1 METSLAALKRKMWA
15 GPATSS
21 GPSTALGRRDRD
33 RDREKGDREKMLRVS
48 EEEGNRKRES
58 YVESYRQL
66 GRSLLDL
73 QRAADRVF
81 DTISRRAG
89 EERDKLTEISRRI
102 QLAKFLGFGK
112 RVIGRVV
119 AVSCVVFEALSNPKF
134 PSSCL
139 DSHGS
144 AQIDVLSRSEQA
156 LTIKSPSRYPSS
168 SIQEED
174 FRPLFPYHGGDAD
187 EGSSVANLLVNGGL
201 NREFGADGTL
211 ELFQFFSEQNIG
223 YPLKE
228 TEAKGYPRQDMFL
241 EKILEAPKDSDDSF
255 LAFDIFTPVSKL
267 DTKKDDLPPVPPSLL
282 KNFTSPSDSA
292 GVTLG
297 SIDHPA
303 KNI

>member
-1 METSLAALKRKMWA
+1 
-15 GPATSS
+15 
-21 GPSTALGRRDRD
+21 
-33 RDREKGDREKMLRVS
+33 MLRVS
-48 EEEGNRKRES
+48 EEEGNRKRKS

-81 DTISRRAG
+81 DTISRRA
-89 EERDKLTEISRRI
+89 
-102 QLAKFLGFGK
+102 
-112 RVIGRVV
+112 
-119 AVSCVVFEALSNPKF
+119 
-134 PSSCL
+134 
-139 DSHGS
+139 
-144 AQIDVLSRSEQA
+144 QINVLSRSEQA

-187 EGSSVANLLVNGGL
+187 EGSPVANLLVNGGL

-282 KNFTSPSDSA
+282 KNFASPSDSA

-297 SIDHPA
+297 SIIDHPA

>member
-1 METSLAALKRKMWA
+1 MER
-15 GPATSS
+15 
-21 GPSTALGRRDRD
+21 
-33 RDREKGDREKMLRVS
+33 MLRVS
-48 EEEGNRKRES
+48 EEEGSRKGES

-81 DTISRRAG
+81 DTISRRAA

-102 QLAKFLGFGK
+102 QLAK
-112 RVIGRVV
+112 
-119 AVSCVVFEALSNPKF
+119 
-134 PSSCL
+134 
-139 DSHGS
+139 

-187 EGSSVANLLVNGGL
+187 EGSPVVNLLVNGGL
-201 NREFGADGTL
+201 NR
-211 ELFQFFSEQNIG
+211 
-223 YPLKE
+223 
-228 TEAKGYPRQDMFL
+228 GYPRQDMFL

-282 KNFTSPSDSA
+282 RNFTSPSDSA
-292 GVTLG
+292 GVTIG
-297 SIDHPA
+297 SSSKEYLASDI
-303 KNI
+303 

>member
-1 METSLAALKRKMWA
+1 MPWIICLEFGKRSLYFRKKRRWRYYMETSLAALKRKMWA

-33 RDREKGDREKMLRVS
+33 RDRERGDRERMLRVS

-102 QLAKFLGFGK
+102 QLAK
-112 RVIGRVV
+112 
-119 AVSCVVFEALSNPKF
+119 
-134 PSSCL
+134 
-139 DSHGS
+139 

-228 TEAKGYPRQDMFL
+228 TKAKGYPRQDMFL

-255 LAFDIFTPVSKL
+255 LAFDIFTPFSKL

-282 KNFTSPSDSA
+282 KNFTFPSDSA